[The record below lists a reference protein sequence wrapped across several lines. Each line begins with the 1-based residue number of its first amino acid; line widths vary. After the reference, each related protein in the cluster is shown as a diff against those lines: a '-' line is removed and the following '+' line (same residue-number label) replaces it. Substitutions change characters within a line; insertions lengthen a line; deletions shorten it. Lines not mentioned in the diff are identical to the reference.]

1 MTTDFSSL
9 SILLV
14 EPSIPQSKVIIKT
27 LKANG
32 VVNIDTAASGE
43 EALSYLEKYAADL
56 MISAMYLP
64 DMTADHLFTMV
75 RKNERLD
82 SVNYML
88 VSSEKTLAAL
98 DPVKQAGAIA
108 ILPKPFDREE
118 LEQALRATIDH
129 LEPDEIVLE
138 SQDIAEMNILIVDD
152 SITSRKHIQR
162 VLEGLGAT
170 DIMVAENG
178 VEAVRFIEEN
188 YFELIV
194 TDLNM
199 PEMNG
204 QQLVEYIREEQKDLN
219 TPILMVTSEADEA
232 RLASVHQSGVS
243 AICDKPFAIDE
254 VKELLYRLLV

>member
-14 EPSIPQSKVIIKT
+14 EPSTPQSKVIIKK
-27 LKANG
+27 LSANG
-32 VVNIDTAASGE
+32 VINIDTASSGE
-43 EALSYLEKYAADL
+43 EALAYLEKYPADL

-64 DMTADHLFTMV
+64 DMTADHLFRKV
-75 RKNERLD
+75 RQNDRLAD
-82 SVNYML
+82 VNYML
-88 VSSEKTLAAL
+88 VSSERKLTAL
-98 DPVKQAGAIA
+98 DPIKQSGAIA

-118 LEQALRATIDH
+118 LTQALKTTIDY
-129 LEPDEIVLE
+129 LEPDEIVLDSE
-138 SQDIAEMNILIVDD
+138 DIAEMNILVVDD
-152 SITSRKHIQR
+152 SFTSRQHLRR
-162 VLEGLGAT
+162 VLEALGAT
-170 DIMVAENG
+170 DIIIAENG
-178 VEAVRFIEEN
+178 IEAIKHLEQDVFS
-188 YFELIV
+188 LII

-232 RLASVHQSGVS
+232 RLASVHQSGIS

-254 VKELLYRLLV
+254 VKELLYRILV